1 MHPRS
6 ELGVWVR
13 SQSGRMELGVT
24 QQGTCAV
31 DDQSIGPYDKESI
44 ELELAAASLERDYIY
59 GVLGRGAMGA
69 TFKARLPSG
78 IQVALK
84 LAPSVAFGWANGG
97 LWGWLWHRHSC
108 LAWTVSAAR

>member
-1 MHPRS
+1 MLHS
-6 ELGVWVR
+6 VYA
-13 SQSGRMELGVT
+13 QGVT

-69 TFKARLPSG
+69 TFKARS
-78 IQVALK
+78 
-84 LAPSVAFGWANGG
+84 APVCIFSCYLSVCKEMLSADDSHV
-97 LWGWLWHRHSC
+97 LDLQHS
-108 LAWTVSAAR
+108 L